1 MNRAEIG
8 HNRPVSQRLHPFVYK
23 AIVGLALVFVLAV
36 SEFAGDS
43 YAGYLIVVV
52 AGLVFVALAL
62 PYVLWRIWRSIK
74 IPTNLARKRHSGI
87 GWTAISKVGRTGSRL
102 ETPRSRLCYRS
113 PRSPSAWSLSAL
125 SRISRDAARPRRPLH
140 LSRRI
145 TGVTEIVWQER
156 VWRFKL
162 SHERWLHAA
171 LPMRFSP
178 VLP

>member
-62 PYVLWRIWRSIK
+62 PYVLPLDRGGLFTSPAGR
-74 IPTNLARKRHSGI
+74 
-87 GWTAISKVGRTGSRL
+87 GRTR
-102 ETPRSRLCYRS
+102 ERS
-113 PRSPSAWSLSAL
+113 
-125 SRISRDAARPRRPLH
+125 
-140 LSRRI
+140 
-145 TGVTEIVWQER
+145 ER
-156 VWRFKL
+156 
-162 SHERWLHAA
+162 AG
-171 LPMRFSP
+171 
-178 VLP
+178 

>member
-62 PYVLWRIWRSIK
+62 PYVLPRDRGGPHPAPAGRDSGTASARRSGLAGWRQACKRDRCLRHPPS
-74 IPTNLARKRHSGI
+74 PSARVAFPAGRCVARFTDGRLAPLVDRG
-87 GWTAISKVGRTGSRL
+87 
-102 ETPRSRLCYRS
+102 RSRLSQEYR
-113 PRSPSAWSLSAL
+113 AGGLFSL
-125 SRISRDAARPRRPLH
+125 
-140 LSRRI
+140 
-145 TGVTEIVWQER
+145 
-156 VWRFKL
+156 
-162 SHERWLHAA
+162 HERWLHAA
-171 LPMRFSP
+171 VPMRFSP